1 VGLLGMVA
9 GPLALAARKPILG
22 WWLGAL
28 AWIGT
33 IFTTGAAMFPFLM
46 PSTTAPAQSLTVWN
60 ASGSAYN
67 LGWMLAFALVFV
79 PIILSYTAWAFRVM
93 RGKVKTESV
102 IANDHSY

>member
-1 VGLLGMVA
+1 
-9 GPLALAARKPILG
+9 
-22 WWLGAL
+22 
-28 AWIGT
+28 
-33 IFTTGAAMFPFLM
+33 
-46 PSTTAPAQSLTVWN
+46 TTAPAQSLTVWN